1 MLTITREQAA
11 TLDEEIQRVPNALL
25 EDRSGTAWR
34 PKVEDQDAAI
44 QRAINLLELRDR
56 VVRLVK

>member
-1 MLTITREQAA
+1 MLTITKEQAA
-11 TLDEEIQRVPNALL
+11 TLDGEIQELLNALL
-25 EDRSGTAWR
+25 DDPAETGWQRTVDQ
-34 PKVEDQDAAI
+34 QDAAI